1 MGESM
6 DAHQRLKNIHECN
19 LTYLLLARQ
28 LLAEDWSTALYRLGI
43 SDDMA
48 TALVEL
54 SPSEVISLAE
64 SGVLI
69 CQLRISDAEDV
80 RRMSRRSRIDGLQP
94 LYNSIMLA
102 SKGTV
107 R

>member
-1 MGESM
+1 MEC
-6 DAHQRLKNIHECN
+6 HLRLKNIYECN
-19 LTYLLLARQ
+19 LSYLLLARQ
-28 LLAEDWSTALYRLGI
+28 LLAEDWPTALYRLGL

-54 SPSEVISLAE
+54 SPTGMIRLAE
-64 SGVLI
+64 TGQLI
-69 CQLRISDAEDV
+69 CQLRISDVEDV
-80 RRMSRRSRIDGLQP
+80 RRMSRSSRIDGLQP
-94 LYNSIMLA
+94 LYNDIMLA